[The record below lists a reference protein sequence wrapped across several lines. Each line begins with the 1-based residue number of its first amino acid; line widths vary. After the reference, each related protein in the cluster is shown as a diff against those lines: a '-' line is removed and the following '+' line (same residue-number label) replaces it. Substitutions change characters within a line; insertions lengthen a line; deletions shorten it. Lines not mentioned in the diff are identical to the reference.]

1 VVALVVALSLQI
13 AGADLGPCVNPR
25 AAAATILS
33 NLRDDRMDPSR
44 AARCAEATPTL
55 SRVQREQAMTTLKSA
70 LDAVGARVRIEDIP
84 ETAAHIDAR
93 TFEPIVVLARELPR
107 VRLERMDDGQ
117 WMLPSTV
124 LVNADAI
131 YDDAVALDLHRAQRS
146 FPAWAQQRVLGVAVW
161 QMLALL
167 ALFALGVA
175 VRWIVAH
182 GLTWKSDAILGAFKL
197 TTPKEDVLRATR
209 PLGTIVLCLVVILGV
224 PSLALSGGASTFV
237 IIAMRVV
244 AAFMALR
251 FSWVVV
257 DVAADQM
264 VRRAQITP
272 GRMDDHIVP
281 LIRRML
287 KIAVIAMAGAL
298 VLQTFGVNV
307 GSLVAGLGIGGLA
320 VALAAKDTIGNF
332 FGSVA
337 IFLDRPFQ
345 LGDWIT
351 AGDVEGTV
359 EHVGFRSTQIRT
371 VRDTVV
377 TVPNAKLAD
386 TNLDN
391 YGARRAR
398 QLRMHISV
406 EHGATPEQIEAF
418 CDGIRAII
426 AAHPHTK
433 KEEIE
438 AHLHDVTQ
446 GALTFIMQ
454 LYIVRPTWGGELRTR
469 HELLVDIVRLA
480 NDIGLRI
487 AYPTRTL
494 RMTDA
499 NADRSDASN
508 VPDVDALRELI
519 KSYGPGG
526 AKAQAPGPRILPAPP
541 SEPVPAP
548 QSESSP
554 PRTP

>member
-1 VVALVVALSLQI
+1 MLALVVTLAI

-25 AAAATILS
+25 AAAATILA
-33 NLRDDRMDPSR
+33 NLRDDRMDPAR
-44 AARCAEATPTL
+44 AARCAEATPTM
-55 SRVQREQAMTTLKSA
+55 SRAKREEAMTTLKSA

-84 ETAAHIDAR
+84 ETAAHIDPR

-117 WMLPSTV
+117 WMLPASV
-124 LVNADAI
+124 LLNADAI
-131 YDDAVALDLHRAQRS
+131 YDDAVALDLHRVQRT
-146 FPAWAQQRVLGVAVW
+146 FPAWAQQRLLGVAVW

-167 ALFALGVA
+167 ALFALGFA
-175 VRWIVAH
+175 IRWLVAH
-182 GLTWKSDAILGAFKL
+182 GITWRSDVILGAFKL

-209 PLGTIVLCLVVILGV
+209 PLGTIALCIVVILGV
-224 PSLALSGGASTFV
+224 PSLALSGGVSTFL
-237 IIAMRVV
+237 ILTMRVV

-287 KIAVIAMAGAL
+287 KIAVIALAGAL

-345 LGDWIT
+345 LGDWVT

-391 YGARRAR
+391 WGARRAR
-398 QLRMHISV
+398 QVRLFIAV

-418 CDGIRAII
+418 CDGTRAII

-433 KEEIE
+433 KEDVEM
-438 AHLHDVTQ
+438 HLHDITQ
-446 GALTFIMQ
+446 GALTFLMQ
-454 LYIVRPTWGGELRTR
+454 VYIVRPTWGAELRVR

-494 RMTDA
+494 RVDDA
-499 NADRSDASN
+499 AARASSQPAD
-508 VPDVDALRELI
+508 VETLRELI

-548 QSESSP
+548 QSAGAP

>member
-1 VVALVVALSLQI
+1 MIAVVVTLSFSLHL
-13 AGADLGPCVNPR
+13 GAAELGPCVNPR

-33 NLRDDRMDPSR
+33 NLREDRMDPAR
-44 AARCAEATPTL
+44 AARCAEATPRL
-55 SRVQREQAMTTLKSA
+55 SRAKREQAIVTLKNA
-70 LDAVGARVRIEDIP
+70 LDAVGARIRVEDIP
-84 ETAAHIDAR
+84 ETAAHIDPR

-117 WMLPSTV
+117 WMLPAAV
-124 LVNADAI
+124 VENAEQI
-131 YDDAVALDLHRAQRS
+131 YDDAVAVDLHRAQRS
-146 FPAWAQQRVLGVAVW
+146 FPPWAQQRVLGLAVW

-167 ALFALGVA
+167 ALFGVGFF
-175 VRWIVAH
+175 VRWLVAH
-182 GLTWKSDAILGAFKL
+182 GLTWKSDVILGAFKL
-197 TTPKEDVLRATR
+197 TTPRDDVLRIMR
-209 PLGTIVLCLVVILGV
+209 PLGTLALCGVVVLGT
-224 PSLALSGGASTFV
+224 PSLAMSGGWSTFV
-237 IIAMRVV
+237 ILAMRVV
-244 AAFMALR
+244 ASFMALR

-264 VRRAQITP
+264 VRRAQLTP

-287 KIAVIAMAGAL
+287 KIGVIALAGAL

-345 LGDWIT
+345 LGDWVT

-391 YGARRAR
+391 WGARRAR
-398 QLRMHISV
+398 QVRLFISV
-406 EHGATPEQIEAF
+406 EHGASPEQIEAF
-418 CDGIRAII
+418 CDGARAIL

-433 KEEIE
+433 KEDIE
-438 AHLHDVTQ
+438 VHLHDITQ

-454 LYIVRPTWGGELRTR
+454 MYIVRPTWSGELRVR
-469 HELLVDIVRLA
+469 HEVLVDIVRLA
-480 NDIGLRI
+480 SDIGLRL

-494 RMTDA
+494 RVDDA
-499 NADRSDASN
+499 AARASEKA
-508 VPDVDALRELI
+508 PDVETLRELI

-541 SEPVPAP
+541 SEPGPAP
-548 QSESSP
+548 QSEGAP